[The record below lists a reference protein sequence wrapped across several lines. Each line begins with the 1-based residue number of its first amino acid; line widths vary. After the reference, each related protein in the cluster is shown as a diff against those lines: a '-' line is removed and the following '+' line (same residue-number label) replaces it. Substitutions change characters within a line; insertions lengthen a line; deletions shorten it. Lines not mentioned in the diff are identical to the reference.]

1 MAMQAETTPTVSS
14 EATKPKQ
21 SAGEVPVKSKPKP
34 KSKPK
39 SKPPANTLDRW
50 FKPARRS
57 ESSIAANGK
66 PKTTK
71 TTSEPTKIEKEKVA
85 VKPKKSKAVGASKNF
100 VQRYI
105 HITDECRVCEN
116 AKTEEAT
123 RCELRCI
130 TCSMTVHKKCYG
142 VKGELPEGDWNCRRC
157 QFILDETSWEDMS
170 SLVDGVPMK
179 NAEDVVFPK
188 HKSLDDTH
196 TLHPLR
202 QDCDFAAV
210 FLFLQRFHRL
220 GLKITNSVTL
230 ESLAHALM
238 SPKEQPLCEEL
249 HTRLLNNVNAT
260 MSKKYTWSANLLRFL
275 QDAEFP
281 PAIAEDTAF
290 PSAKTEG
297 EERDAFYFDLP
308 VKQRVAML
316 KFLCEIQFDRNDS
329 LVELIDDEDAESMRN
344 DSVGVDATD
353 RSYFILEDAATVP
366 DGVVWALVEE
376 LSLSVSTPDLQLWQA
391 LSVGVLKKLT
401 RQLERRKRNARWQQE
416 LRSNMNDASP
426 YDEGIGLRSLRTRRQ
441 VNYAGINTQ
450 EEEEEDD
457 GEEEEEAFEANS
469 SGDDVV
475 SETDGEEEDYES
487 ENQRSTRDN
496 ERHAKK
502 RKDREVASTHRS
514 KQRRQSV
521 GEDLSV

>member
-105 HITDECRVCEN
+105 HITDECR
-116 AKTEEAT
+116 
-123 RCELRCI
+123 
-130 TCSMTVHKKCYG
+130 
-142 VKGELPEGDWNCRRC
+142 
-157 QFILDETSWEDMS
+157 
-170 SLVDGVPMK
+170 
-179 NAEDVVFPK
+179 
-188 HKSLDDTH
+188 
-196 TLHPLR
+196 
-202 QDCDFAAV
+202 
-210 FLFLQRFHRL
+210 RFHRL